1 MGPVVAKHLFLR
13 ALPVP
18 VVLRVS
24 VYQCSHLA
32 WLQHWVLSA
41 SRNLHRGMSL
51 WVLWALHCVLP
62 SPLCCCTSWSSAV
75 FFCCCFLSIHS
86 AGNCQLVWEHLA
98 QGMATSRSTEM
109 ALRQVPTPR
118 SNRIQAVLGVAGK
131 LLPWVRLLY
140 LVCSLVLVFNPSGLT
155 YTMSNGE
162 DFLKYDTNL
171 RDMRILLS

>member
-1 MGPVVAKHLFLR
+1 
-13 ALPVP
+13 
-18 VVLRVS
+18 
-24 VYQCSHLA
+24 
-32 WLQHWVLSA
+32 
-41 SRNLHRGMSL
+41 
-51 WVLWALHCVLP
+51 
-62 SPLCCCTSWSSAV
+62 
-75 FFCCCFLSIHS
+75 
-86 AGNCQLVWEHLA
+86 
-98 QGMATSRSTEM
+98 MATSRSTEM